1 MLDIILTLPAPGTSS
16 ALTVTGL
23 YASPCLYLVL
33 CVVFLSDFSSFFS
46 LVPWALSLALF
57 LVPPLAPSAWP
68 ASLTWSLL
76 SVSSPGPLLLSL
88 LLPGPF
94 LSGSFYLAS
103 SDQRWEFLRSGGRVD
118 RQGRWESPICL
129 WLFLPL
135 PPSQYISGPHTH
147 LHMNYNI

>member
-1 MLDIILTLPAPGTSS
+1 MLDVILTLPAPGTSS

-23 YASPCLYLVL
+23 YPFSFLYLVL

-46 LVPWALSLALF
+46 LVPSPLLFSPWF
-57 LVPPLAPSAWP
+57 LVLPGLCFLSPPLVPSAWP

-94 LSGSFYLAS
+94 LSGSFYLVS
-103 SDQRWEFLRSGGRVD
+103 SDPQ
-118 RQGRWESPICL
+118 
-129 WLFLPL
+129 
-135 PPSQYISGPHTH
+135 
-147 LHMNYNI
+147 